1 MPWNMKCLKIFIIKD
16 DSSWKKFFFFQYRPG
31 NVGIVISIPH
41 GGLKDDSTI
50 PERSDGFE
58 TPDKLQEINVSFK
71 KN

>member
-1 MPWNMKCLKIFIIKD
+1 MYSFRMLKVVEKSF
-16 DSSWKKFFFFQYRPG
+16 SFFQYRPG
-31 NVGIVISIPH
+31 NVGIIISIPH

-58 TPDKLQEINVSFK
+58 TSNNLQEINVSFK